1 MRGKFVV
8 IPSKWLAAALL
19 GGVVL
24 GPQAPASAAKCGG
37 DFNAFVA
44 AFQKEAVANGI
55 SQKTASA
62 LTGLAPD
69 PQVLQL
75 DRRQEPFKQTYEQF
89 GPPRIQSRLRKAR
102 DMMIQY
108 GRLLERIEQQYGVPG
123 SVVVSIWGLETD
135 FGVNQGKQSAL
146 RSLATL
152 AHDCRR
158 SEKFQ
163 GELIDAL
170 RILDSG
176 DYAPDQ
182 LKGAWAGEI
191 GQTQFLPSS
200 YMKYAVDFDAN
211 GKRDLIRS
219 VPDVLASTANFLKGH
234 GWKAGEPYTEGSANF
249 EVLKEWN
256 KSAVYQKTI
265 ATFAAKLDAE

>member
-1 MRGKFVV
+1 MV
-8 IPSKWLAAALL
+8 IPNRWFAAALFSGL
-19 GGVVL
+19 VL
-24 GPQAPASAAKCGG
+24 GVNAPASAAKCGG
-37 DFNAFVA
+37 DFNAFIV
-44 AFQKEAVANGI
+44 AFQKEAVSNGI
-55 SQKTASA
+55 SQKAASA
-62 LTGLAPD
+62 LGGLTPD

-89 GPPRIQSRLRKAR
+89 GPSRIQSRLAKAR
-102 DMMIQY
+102 NMMIQY

-123 SVVVSIWGLETD
+123 SVVVAIWGLETD

-163 GELIDAL
+163 SELTDAL

-176 DYAPDQ
+176 DYTPDQ

-200 YMKYAVDFDAN
+200 YVKYAVDFDAN

-219 VPDVLASTANFLKGH
+219 VPDVLGSTANFLKGH
-234 GWKAGEPYTEGSANF
+234 GWKAGEPYAEGSANF

-256 KSAVYQKTI
+256 RSSIYQKTI
-265 ATFAAKLDAE
+265 AAFASKLDAE